1 MVKKSFMLRG
11 DESYYN
17 QLLKIISKVKPFRRV
32 TPSTETYWCVATV
45 YTSGLISGYVLIDEK
60 RNLFEV
66 SKQALRAAIYEN
78 KACVLNFRVTVDNRL
93 LPRSYGDIL
102 FIRRYKREIALVT

>member
-17 QLLKIISKVKPFRRV
+17 QLLKIISRVKPFKRV

-45 YTSGLISGYVLIDEK
+45 
-60 RNLFEV
+60 
-66 SKQALRAAIYEN
+66 
-78 KACVLNFRVTVDNRL
+78 
-93 LPRSYGDIL
+93 
-102 FIRRYKREIALVT
+102 